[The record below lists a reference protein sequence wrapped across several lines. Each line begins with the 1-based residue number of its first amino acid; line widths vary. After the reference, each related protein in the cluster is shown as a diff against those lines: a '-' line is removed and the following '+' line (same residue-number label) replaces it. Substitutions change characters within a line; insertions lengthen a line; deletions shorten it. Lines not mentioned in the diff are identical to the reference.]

1 MNFVRGAL
9 VSVAVLITTT
19 ALPAL
24 AFRLAS
30 PAGTPATRPAV
41 TAAQPTCD
49 GGDEGEPTLLAPEQ
63 VAVVVGG

>member
-24 AFRLAS
+24 AFRLRVTGGHARH
-30 PAGTPATRPAV
+30 PAGGDGRPADV
-41 TAAQPTCD
+41 
-49 GGDEGEPTLLAPEQ
+49 
-63 VAVVVGG
+63 